1 MTRLPPIKIIPG
13 KREKKDR
20 NPSSNCTVIEE
31 QQKYMNEFMKC
42 VAMWTV
48 TAAVIL
54 LLASLGYTGQ
64 AEEIDLSDTINAHE
78 SLGILARAIQETET
92 DDILKNDGPF
102 TIFAPYDEAFR
113 KLSPEMF
120 STLFN
125 PDNADQLASIIS
137 AHIIPERLMAADI
150 AAMDSILM
158 SNGDTLSVNI
168 NKGDIT
174 VNNALIIEPDIL
186 CLNGVIHII
195 DTTLIPAE

>member
-1 MTRLPPIKIIPG
+1 
-13 KREKKDR
+13 
-20 NPSSNCTVIEE
+20 
-31 QQKYMNEFMKC
+31 MNEFMKC

-113 KLSPEMF
+113 KLPPEIF

-125 PDNADQLASIIS
+125 PDTADQLALIIS
-137 AHIIPERLMAADI
+137 VHIIPERLMAADI